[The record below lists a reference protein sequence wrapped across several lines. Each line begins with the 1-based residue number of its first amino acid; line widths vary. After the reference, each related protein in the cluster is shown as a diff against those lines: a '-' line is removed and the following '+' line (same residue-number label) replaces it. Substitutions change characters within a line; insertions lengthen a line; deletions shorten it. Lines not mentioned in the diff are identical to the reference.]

1 MSKIYGT
8 KEAAE
13 KLGVSQARI
22 RQYIQE
28 DRLQSTKVGRDHLIE
43 GCVLEDFAEYGRK
56 KSGRPAKKTCASD
69 IIIRS

>member
-8 KEAAE
+8 KDAAE

-28 DRLQSTKVGRDHLIE
+28 ERLQATKIGRDHIIE
-43 GCVLEDFAEYGRK
+43 GVVLEDFAEYGRK
-56 KSGRPAKKTCASD
+56 KSGRPQKKSCASD
-69 IIIRS
+69 SIAE